1 MVSIIRL
8 LLLYLVQFTLYGRK
22 QLGTAIKYTT
32 KVLLNICNYYFK
44 WATSAEIVTTT
55 FFKWSI
61 PSLFFVYF
69 WSFQANN
76 FCNGLMWKISVK
88 YPVLGFEPTTSW
100 TWVVSGNHHLL
111 DRHPAAASR
120 TPRRGRCCQCDQ
132 IRPFIEAWA
141 TFKVGGIN
149 FQPKLAHV
157 WKCVK
162 SIHFSSISVFGPFF
176 DRHWATFYSS
186 LSTGH
191 SGCCTSHRSKQWP
204 TL

>member
-100 TWVVSGNHHLL
+100 TWVVSGNHHFAYIFYINTLAFQTEIKPLKANLINKLQNRVITIIWNKAFWL
-111 DRHPAAASR
+111 DVTNHMMCFNQSE
-120 TPRRGRCCQCDQ
+120 C
-132 IRPFIEAWA
+132 I
-141 TFKVGGIN
+141 
-149 FQPKLAHV
+149 
-157 WKCVK
+157 
-162 SIHFSSISVFGPFF
+162 ISV
-176 DRHWATFYSS
+176 
-186 LSTGH
+186 
-191 SGCCTSHRSKQWP
+191 
-204 TL
+204 TLLRNLFMRFLVGMNNR